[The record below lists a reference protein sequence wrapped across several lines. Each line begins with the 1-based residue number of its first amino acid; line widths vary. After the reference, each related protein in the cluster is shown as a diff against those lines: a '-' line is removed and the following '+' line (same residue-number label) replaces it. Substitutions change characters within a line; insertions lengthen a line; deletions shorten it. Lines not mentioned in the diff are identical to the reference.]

1 MESFS
6 DEQKNN
12 LNNND
17 QSLVS
22 IVNLISN
29 NLKNQNSNN
38 NNDLLNVSSNENND
52 AKKSKKDD
60 DILLEIDQIIGK
72 DDINN
77 MLPFSSSPGSN
88 ETNSLNGKKS
98 STKVEIKDNHF
109 INKGENSP
117 YNSYL
122 SPFELTEE
130 TLNEP
135 ISTTIFRDLYLIYHK
150 LKFVIN
156 PYISN
161 ELKAYHIKQWDLW
174 GPLLLIVFLACTLAI
189 NSQERS
195 QTITLIFLI
204 FWIGSFLV
212 FLNAYLLGVQT
223 SVFQIFCLLG
233 YCLFPLNISA
243 FILSFTRFID
253 LVRFALIGI
262 TCFWSLYSISGF
274 LRNLTNSDQRYLV
287 LYPSILLY
295 IYISWFIFVT
305 NH

>member
-1 MESFS
+1 MDSFS
-6 DEQKNN
+6 DKQKNN
-12 LNNND
+12 SSNND

-29 NLKNQNSNN
+29 NLNNKKNDKSK
-38 NNDLLNVSSNENND
+38 DLLKFSSNENND
-52 AKKSKKDD
+52 SKQNKKDN
-60 DILLEIDQIIGK
+60 DILLEIEQIIGK
-72 DDINN
+72 DNINY
-77 MLPFSSSPGSN
+77 MSSSSSSTDKS
-88 ETNSLNGKKS
+88 ETSSLNEEKS
-98 STKVEIKDNHF
+98 SSKVEIKDNHF
-109 INKGENSP
+109 INKGKNNSFD
-117 YNSYL
+117 L
-122 SPFELTEE
+122 FLIPFELSEE

-135 ISTTIFRDLYLIYHK
+135 IITTIYRDLYLIYNK

-156 PYISN
+156 PYISS

-174 GPLLLIVFLACTLAI
+174 GPLLLIIFLAFTLAF

-212 FLNAYLLGVQT
+212 FLNAYLLGLKT
-223 SVFQIFCLLG
+223 SIFQIFCLLG

-253 LVRFALIGI
+253 LFRFALIGI
-262 TCFWSLYSISGF
+262 TCFWSLYSISSF
-274 LRNLTNSDQRYLV
+274 LKNLTIPEQKYLV

-305 NH
+305 KH